1 MNNKMTSLQKKANY
15 ITQKAN
21 EIEVVLVKGV
31 SLSYNPSIPYTP
43 DMDKEFHTHFQAIM
57 MVLKD
62 RGFKI
67 WGLVHPYPG
76 EWNVCR

>member
-1 MNNKMTSLQKKANY
+1 MPKSTKRLTAEATY
-15 ITQKAN
+15 IKQKAD
-21 EIEVVLVKGV
+21 EIEAVLVKGV
-31 SLSYNPSIPYTP
+31 SLSYHPSIPYTP

-67 WGLVHPYPG
+67 WGKVYPCPG